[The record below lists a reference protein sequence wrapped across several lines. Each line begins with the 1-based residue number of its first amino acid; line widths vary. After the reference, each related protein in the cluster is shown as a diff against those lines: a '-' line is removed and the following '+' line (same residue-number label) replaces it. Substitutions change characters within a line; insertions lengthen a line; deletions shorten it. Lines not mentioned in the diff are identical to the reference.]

1 MRNLLI
7 PIAAVTLTLTLLCA
21 CSRTP
26 QPIVESIEQ
35 AQQSKDVAKN
45 IEQTMQK
52 SQGNPEK
59 KTD

>member
-1 MRNLLI
+1 MKHLLMFF
-7 PIAAVTLTLTLLCA
+7 AVVTLLCA

-35 AQQSKDVAKN
+35 AKQSKDVAKN

-52 SQGNPEK
+52 SQEAQEK
-59 KTD
+59 KAN